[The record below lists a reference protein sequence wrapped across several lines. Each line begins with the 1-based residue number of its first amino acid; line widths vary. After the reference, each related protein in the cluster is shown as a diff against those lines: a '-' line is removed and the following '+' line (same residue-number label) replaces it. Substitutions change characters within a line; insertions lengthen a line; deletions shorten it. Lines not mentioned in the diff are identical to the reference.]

1 MKNFLIFLAGALT
14 GAGVGIF
21 CYKKYK
27 EYKAVIDE
35 ETAEETAEETNNTD
49 SETNIAEPVNN
60 PKKTSYNTPMSI
72 SDEDLETEKSK
83 YSACFERYRNL
94 KERDAAK
101 EANAMNTT
109 NGELELISE
118 SDYRMD
124 VYPCYTYEYH
134 IESKELFDPNG
145 DRIDD
150 DYSKIFGEYTDE
162 IIKVLE
168 DPDGDSAIYLRDHDN
183 EEDYEII
190 AVLS

>member
-14 GAGVGIF
+14 GAGIGIF
-21 CYKKYK
+21 CYKKYT
-27 EYKAVIDE
+27 EYKAIVDE
-35 ETAEETAEETNNTD
+35 ETDNENSGTN
-49 SETNIAEPVNN
+49 EHVNN
-60 PKKTSYNTPMSI
+60 PEKVSYDTQMPI
-72 SDEDLETEKSK
+72 LDEDLETEKSQ

-94 KERDAAK
+94 KERDAVK
-101 EANAMNTT
+101 EANTMNAT

-124 VYPCYTYEYH
+124 IYPCYTYEYH
-134 IESKELFDPNG
+134 IESKQLFDPNG

-150 DYSKIFGEYTDE
+150 DYSKIFGKYADE
-162 IIKVLE
+162 IIRVLE
-168 DPDGDSAIYLRDHDN
+168 DPDGDSAIYLRDHNN

>member
-1 MKNFLIFLAGALT
+1 MKNFLIFIAGALT
-14 GAGVGIF
+14 GAGIGIF
-21 CYKKYK
+21 CYKKYA
-27 EYKAVIDE
+27 EYKAVVDE
-35 ETAEETAEETNNTD
+35 ETIDED
-49 SETNIAEPVNN
+49 SETNEHVNN
-60 PKKTSYNTPMSI
+60 PEKASYNTQMSI
-72 SDEDLETEKSK
+72 SDEDLETEKGQ

-101 EANAMNTT
+101 GASTMNST

-118 SDYRMD
+118 GDYRMD
-124 VYPCYTYEYH
+124 IYPCYTYEYH
-134 IESKELFDPNG
+134 IESKQLFDPNG

-150 DYSKIFGEYTDE
+150 DYSKIFGKYADE
-162 IIKVLE
+162 IIRVLE

>member
-1 MKNFLIFLAGALT
+1 MKNFLIFIAGALT
-14 GAGVGIF
+14 GAGIGIF
-21 CYKKYK
+21 CYKKYE
-27 EYKAVIDE
+27 EYKAVVDE
-35 ETAEETAEETNNTD
+35 ETIDED
-49 SETNIAEPVNN
+49 SETNEHVNN
-60 PKKTSYNTPMSI
+60 PEKASYNTPMSI
-72 SDEDLETEKSK
+72 SDEDLETEKGQ

-101 EANAMNTT
+101 EASTMNST

-118 SDYRMD
+118 GDYRMD
-124 VYPCYTYEYH
+124 IYPCYTYEYH
-134 IESKELFDPNG
+134 IESKQLFDPNG

-150 DYSKIFGEYTDE
+150 DYSKIFGKYADE
-162 IIKVLE
+162 IIRVLE

>member
-1 MKNFLIFLAGALT
+1 MKHFLIFLAGALT
-14 GAGVGIF
+14 GAGIGIF

-35 ETAEETAEETNNTD
+35 ETSEETDNAD

-60 PKKTSYNTPMSI
+60 PEKASYNTQMPI
-72 SDEDLETEKSK
+72 SNEDLETEKSQ
-83 YSACFERYRNL
+83 YSACFERYQNL
-94 KERDAAK
+94 KERDTAK
-101 EANAMNTT
+101 EANTMNPT
-109 NGELELISE
+109 NEGLELIFE
-118 SDYRMD
+118 RDYRMD

-134 IESKELFDPNG
+134 IESKQLFDPNG

-150 DYSKIFGEYTDE
+150 DYSKVFGEHVNE
-162 IIKVLE
+162 IISILE

>member
-14 GAGVGIF
+14 GVGIGIF
-21 CYKKYK
+21 CYKKYA
-27 EYKAVIDE
+27 EYKAIADE
-35 ETAEETAEETNNTD
+35 DTAEETDNADSVTN
-49 SETNIAEPVNN
+49 EPVNN
-60 PKKTSYNTPMSI
+60 PEKVSYNTLMPI
-72 SDEDLETEKSK
+72 SDEDLETEKSQ
-83 YSACFERYRNL
+83 YSACFERYNHL
-94 KERDAAK
+94 KEHDAAK
-101 EANAMNTT
+101 EANTMNST

-134 IESKELFDPNG
+134 IESKELFAPNG

-150 DYSKIFGEYTDE
+150 DYSKIFGEYADE

-168 DPDGDSAIYLRDHDN
+168 EPNADSAIYLRDHNN

>member
-14 GAGVGIF
+14 GAGIGIF
-21 CYKKYK
+21 CYKKYT
-27 EYKAVIDE
+27 EYTAVSDE
-35 ETAEETAEETNNTD
+35 ENADEERDDTN
-49 SETNIAEPVNN
+49 SETMISKPTNEP
-60 PKKTSYNTPMSI
+60 KASYNTPMPI
-72 SDEDLETEKSK
+72 SDEDLETEKSQ

-94 KERDAAK
+94 KERDTAK
-101 EANAMNTT
+101 GANTMNST

-150 DYSKIFGEYTDE
+150 DYSKIFGEYADE

-168 DPDGDSAIYLRDHDN
+168 DPDADSAIYLRDHNN

>member
-14 GAGVGIF
+14 GAGIGIF
-21 CYKKYK
+21 CYKKYE
-27 EYKAVIDE
+27 EYKAVVDE
-35 ETAEETAEETNNTD
+35 ETIDEDPRTN
-49 SETNIAEPVNN
+49 EPVNN
-60 PKKTSYNTPMSI
+60 PEKASYNTPMSI
-72 SDEDLETEKSK
+72 SDEDLETEKGQ

-101 EANAMNTT
+101 EASTMNST
-109 NGELELISE
+109 NGGLELISE
-118 SDYRMD
+118 GDYRMD
-124 VYPCYTYEYH
+124 IYPCYTYEYH

-150 DYSKIFGEYTDE
+150 DYSKIFGEYADE

-168 DPDGDSAIYLRDHDN
+168 DPDADSAIYLRNHDN

>member
-1 MKNFLIFLAGALT
+1 MKNFLIFIAGALT

-21 CYKKYK
+21 CYKKYE
-27 EYKAVIDE
+27 EYKAIIDE
-35 ETAEETAEETNNTD
+35 ETAEETDNTD
-49 SETNIAEPVNN
+49 SGTNEHVNN
-60 PKKTSYNTPMSI
+60 PEKASYNTPMSI
-72 SDEDLETEKSK
+72 SDEDLETEKGQ

-101 EANAMNTT
+101 EASTMNST

-118 SDYRMD
+118 GDYRMD
-124 VYPCYTYEYH
+124 IYPCYTYEYH
-134 IESKELFDPNG
+134 IESKQLFDPNG

-150 DYSKIFGEYTDE
+150 DYSKIFGKYADE
-162 IIKVLE
+162 IIRVLE

>member
-1 MKNFLIFLAGALT
+1 MKHFLIFLAGALT
-14 GAGVGIF
+14 GAGIGIF

-35 ETAEETAEETNNTD
+35 ETAEETDNTD

-60 PKKTSYNTPMSI
+60 PEKASYNTRMPI
-72 SDEDLETEKSK
+72 SDEDLETEKSQ

-101 EANAMNTT
+101 EANTMNST
-109 NGELELISE
+109 NEGLELISE
-118 SDYRMD
+118 GDYQMD
-124 VYPCYTYEYH
+124 IYPCYTYEYY
-134 IESKELFDPNG
+134 IESKELFDPIG

-150 DYSKIFGEYTDE
+150 IYSSVFGDYADE

-168 DPDGDSAIYLRDHDN
+168 DPDADSAIYLRDHDN

>member
-14 GAGVGIF
+14 GAGIGIF
-21 CYKKYK
+21 CYKKYA
-27 EYKAVIDE
+27 EYKAVVDE
-35 ETAEETAEETNNTD
+35 ETIDEDPGTN
-49 SETNIAEPVNN
+49 EHINN
-60 PKKTSYNTPMSI
+60 PEKASYNTPMSI
-72 SDEDLETEKSK
+72 SDEDLETEKGQ

-101 EANAMNTT
+101 EASTMNST

-118 SDYRMD
+118 GDYRMD
-124 VYPCYTYEYH
+124 IYPCYTYEYH
-134 IESKELFDPNG
+134 IESKQLFDPNG

-150 DYSKIFGEYTDE
+150 DYSKIFGKYADE
-162 IIKVLE
+162 IIRVLE

>member
-14 GAGVGIF
+14 GAGIGVF
-21 CYKKYK
+21 CYKKYE
-27 EYKAVIDE
+27 EYKAIVDE
-35 ETAEETAEETNNTD
+35 ETIDGDSGTN
-49 SETNIAEPVNN
+49 EHVNN
-60 PKKTSYNTPMSI
+60 PEKASYNTPMSI
-72 SDEDLETEKSK
+72 SDEDLETEKGQ

-101 EANAMNTT
+101 EASTMNST

-118 SDYRMD
+118 GDYRMD
-124 VYPCYTYEYH
+124 IYPCYTYEYH
-134 IESKELFDPNG
+134 IESKQLFDPNG

-150 DYSKIFGEYTDE
+150 DYSKIFGKYADE
-162 IIKVLE
+162 IIRVLE

>member
-14 GAGVGIF
+14 GAGIGIF
-21 CYKKYK
+21 CYKKYE
-27 EYKAVIDE
+27 EYKAVVDE
-35 ETAEETAEETNNTD
+35 ETADEDPGTN
-49 SETNIAEPVNN
+49 EHVNN
-60 PKKTSYNTPMSI
+60 PEKASYNTPMSI
-72 SDEDLETEKSK
+72 SDEDLETEKGQ

-101 EANAMNTT
+101 EASTMNST

-118 SDYRMD
+118 GDYRMD
-124 VYPCYTYEYH
+124 IYPCYTYEYH
-134 IESKELFDPNG
+134 IESKQLFDPNG

-150 DYSKIFGEYTDE
+150 DYSKIFGKYADE
-162 IIKVLE
+162 IIRVLE